1 MESVFF
7 WLLNPAAEHEDL
19 NRRIVIIT
27 VRFIYARK
35 CSFYQAHDGIRDVIE
50 LPID

>member
-19 NRRIVIIT
+19 NRRIVDCLHAYIAVI
-27 VRFIYARK
+27 FDEDI
-35 CSFYQAHDGIRDVIE
+35 FGDVDAI
-50 LPID
+50 